1 MQLAM
6 TRQDDQATVELGELN
21 DLLGFL
27 IRIAQIQTFE
37 QFFEAFDM
45 RDLRPGEV
53 SSLLVIGHNP
63 CIRQGLLAQALRIKP
78 AQMSKLIRSLDKR
91 RLVERIIP
99 EDDRRSV
106 ELRLT
111 REGESVLEHYRPM
124 LNALDPI
131 QRGNLSEDEDRLLK
145 SLLRKLV
152 GLEPGQEARNQ
163 D

>member
-6 TRQDDQATVELGELN
+6 TRQDDQANVELGELN

-27 IRIAQIQTFE
+27 VRIAQIQTFD

-45 RDLRPGEV
+45 QDLRPGEV

-63 CIRQGLLAQALRIKP
+63 CIRQGLLAQTLRIKP

-111 REGESVLEHYRPM
+111 RKGESVLDHYRPM
-124 LNALDPI
+124 LNALDPV
-131 QRGNLSEDEDRLLK
+131 QRGKLSEDENRLLK

-152 GLEPGQEARNQ
+152 GLEPGREERKQ